1 VDFTDLTRQAEHTRT
16 AAEQREADVCVCA
29 SSPRLS
35 QRCAT
40 RSPGQSAPCT
50 EPSRA
55 PPPARE
61 LGAPFEPRVA
71 SDQKVP
77 TGRLLASAGNTPT
90 DRHRG
95 ARTRRDRERSPSSEV
110 GLAG

>member
-1 VDFTDLTRQAEHTRT
+1 M
-16 AAEQREADVCVCA
+16 C
-29 SSPRLS
+29 
-35 QRCAT
+35 
-40 RSPGQSAPCT
+40 
-50 EPSRA
+50 
-55 PPPARE
+55 ARE
-61 LGAPFEPRVA
+61 LAASLAALCHSFAGPIGAMHRTFQGGPAGSRAGRTFRTERVA

>member
-1 VDFTDLTRQAEHTRT
+1 
-16 AAEQREADVCVCA
+16 
-29 SSPRLS
+29 
-35 QRCAT
+35 
-40 RSPGQSAPCT
+40 
-50 EPSRA
+50 
-55 PPPARE
+55 
-61 LGAPFEPRVA
+61 VA